1 MKYMFEDCYLLK
13 EIFFLNLTKNKVSIN
28 EMFVGCSDEL
38 NINI

>member
-13 EIFFLNLTKNKVSIN
+13 EIIFPKFDKNKVSIN
-28 EMFVGCSDEL
+28 GIFFGCSDEL